1 MRNILGFL
9 AILALLLSALT
20 SANIQS
26 GASRTA
32 FTPEDALTIKVN
44 GVDYTLGRSTPAV
57 FAANGWEMFQL
68 PLAGGAKLFLRR
80 HRRSSARFAHD
91 VHQSDVGG
99 RRNGDLSRR
108 PRSLFGV

>member
-44 GVDYTLGRSTPAV
+44 GVDYTLGRSTPAD
-57 FAANGWEMFQL
+57 FAANGWEMFQESD
-68 PLAGGAKLFLRR
+68 GTFSFLWPAELSYFYVGTADHQRGTF
-80 HRRSSARFAHD
+80 SADQLLRI
-91 VHQSDVGG
+91 V
-99 RRNGDLSRR
+99 
-108 PRSLFGV
+108 